1 MGWGQP
7 LELLVDRDAEFDGGV
22 ASLSVALPFMGSAG
36 KWFCQHQV
44 IPFGA
49 PVAVNGFSRIGGL
62 RCRCPTVGLIGRPG
76 RSAHHVEWVQLD
88 RWVGITVPHLLVG
101 LLVDR
106 DALFD
111 GGITSLSVA
120 LG

>member
-1 MGWGQP
+1 
-7 LELLVDRDAEFDGGV
+7 
-22 ASLSVALPFMGSAG
+22 MGSAG
-36 KWFCQHQV
+36 KLFCQPQV

-62 RCRCPTVGLIGRPG
+62 QYRCPTFCPG
-76 RSAHHVEWVQLD
+76 RSAHHVKWVQLD